1 LSKLAGFIVTR
12 SRLIIAIVGICNLAA
27 LLSITRIALNTDITS
42 FFSEDNEV
50 YDEYLALTEKYGI
63 SDSLTILIEDS
74 TSLLTEESLLT
85 VYDLRAEVEAISG
98 IAEVQTFL
106 PERMPVGGHMLVVDE
121 RFISVHS
128 DVLEDYT
135 RNHYAPATGM
145 LSRDESTGLI
155 TLTLASGAD
164 AAEVVDKLKP
174 IIARYPD
181 VELSLAGDAVI
192 GDTLEWYLIRILF
205 LLPPATIS
213 LILLVFYG
221 MLRNFRLSLL
231 SLMPAGMGALWTLGT
246 IFWQGQAVNLV
257 TVVSP
262 IFVIVMGSADG
273 LHYTTHLLEK
283 LSQFPDRRRVTEETM
298 RMVLKPIFLTSVTT
312 MAGFGSLAWTDLVP
326 TRQMGIYVPL
336 GIGYACILS
345 VFFLPALLTHI
356 PLPTNHEQKPG
367 GVIEF
372 FVNLPQHRNA
382 IIVAAAVILGVSAYC
397 LVDLKVVSDPLLYFR
412 KDSGVRQTFQ
422 TIEDSFGGALVI
434 VGDIAAPRGLD
445 TLRDSGYAE
454 DVLEMERELER
465 VPGILSASSLF
476 DVIQGA
482 HTEATGRHEYP
493 GSPAEVSLL
502 FKTLDED
509 DFASWYRDDGLRLV
523 ARTADL
529 TSEDVALLRDFVAS
543 HPELRTLSGTPM
555 LYDELNRLTVQSQVR
570 SLLMALVLVYLM
582 LFVAF
587 RSPRTAFYGLVPIMV
602 TIVAVMGSLVITGFN
617 LNVVTAT
624 LSAVTVGTGVDYA
637 IHLISG
643 IQYYRA
649 QGMTT
654 DESVRT
660 ALATVSRP
668 VLASAFGLSVGISV
682 MFLSPLHIHTEVA
695 SVMWVAMTVSSF
707 GALSLIPLFYQ
718 SRRER
723 GAPALN
729 LRTPSSLPG
738 VGA

>member
-1 LSKLAGFIVTR
+1 
-12 SRLIIAIVGICNLAA
+12 
-27 LLSITRIALNTDITS
+27 
-42 FFSEDNEV
+42 
-50 YDEYLALTEKYGI
+50 
-63 SDSLTILIEDS
+63 
-74 TSLLTEESLLT
+74 
-85 VYDLRAEVEAISG
+85 
-98 IAEVQTFL
+98 
-106 PERMPVGGHMLVVDE
+106 
-121 RFISVHS
+121 
-128 DVLEDYT
+128 
-135 RNHYAPATGM
+135 
-145 LSRDESTGLI
+145 
-155 TLTLASGAD
+155 
-164 AAEVVDKLKP
+164 
-174 IIARYPD
+174 
-181 VELSLAGDAVI
+181 
-192 GDTLEWYLIRILF
+192 
-205 LLPPATIS
+205 
-213 LILLVFYG
+213 
-221 MLRNFRLSLL
+221 
-231 SLMPAGMGALWTLGT
+231 
-246 IFWQGQAVNLV
+246 
-257 TVVSP
+257 
-262 IFVIVMGSADG
+262 
-273 LHYTTHLLEK
+273 
-283 LSQFPDRRRVTEETM
+283 
-298 RMVLKPIFLTSVTT
+298 